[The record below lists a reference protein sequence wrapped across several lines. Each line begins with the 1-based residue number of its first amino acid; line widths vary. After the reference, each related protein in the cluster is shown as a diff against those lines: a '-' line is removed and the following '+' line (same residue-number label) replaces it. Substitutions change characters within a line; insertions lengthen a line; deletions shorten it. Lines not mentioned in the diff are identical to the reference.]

1 MSVDGVVIG
10 VFIVNCGQISNVV
23 LIFEFGQTNV
33 YWVHIEKTSTFE
45 DEIGYIMR
53 YVVVF

>member
-1 MSVDGVVIG
+1 MSVDGAVIG
-10 VFIVNCGQISNVV
+10 VFIVNCGHVSNLV
-23 LIFEFGQTNV
+23 LIFEFEQVNV
-33 YWVHIEKTSTFE
+33 YWVHIEKTSTFQ

>member
-10 VFIVNCGQISNVV
+10 VFIVNCGHVSNVV